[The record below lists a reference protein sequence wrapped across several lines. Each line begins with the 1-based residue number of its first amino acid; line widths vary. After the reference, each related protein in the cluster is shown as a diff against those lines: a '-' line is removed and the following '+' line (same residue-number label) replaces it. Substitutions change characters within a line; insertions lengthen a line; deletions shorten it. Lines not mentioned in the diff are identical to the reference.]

1 MDDDWMGTDAG
12 DSDYM
17 DTDASD
23 SDDDDIDLEVTDAE
37 ILDLAGWPKSDGDD
51 DMDRED
57 SGPRNNWHGNDP
69 LLRTIGLGKLNDMG
83 YVNLESIYTDRT
95 FGYSGDRALDA
106 ARWRAEYETQIGL
119 YTQVNEISEGKY
131 GKLDEYHR
139 IHSIFRQDNWNSD
152 DLFRLGYE
160 STDSFNKLK
169 PVLQLATLLLEDEN
183 MVGYIFGMLDLDSHN
198 EITFGDI
205 GKRLDR
211 KIFSFEQRH
220 NLSETER
227 QTVWRELYELSK
239 HVSWT
244 EKEAI
249 GEMEGLYGLTKGK
262 RGFVEIVLDKQNIDY
277 VCRGAS
283 PIEDAIDWTP
293 GSDEESARLRVK
305 FVLATTM
312 VHEVMHTL
320 WGNKYHPDGEPFYMN
335 TRMAELG
342 HQWEQ
347 LLYSGQIDNPTSQ
360 DRGSPCILSIG
371 KWPSP
376 DDEEGESP
384 TKIMS
389 HKKWGSTN
397 VWHEFA
403 VEMSYVQNM
412 FTHKFW
418 AEVDRYGIS
427 NFWPRRML
435 GVRRT
440 LVSEYWK
447 AESPVV
453 RGPDDGEL
461 PSPDG
466 ADSRGI
472 IDKH

>member
-12 DSDYM
+12 DSDYV

-23 SDDDDIDLEVTDAE
+23 SNDDDIGLDVTGAE
-37 ILDLAGWPKSDGDD
+37 ILGLNV

-57 SGPRNNWHGNDP
+57 SGPRINWHDNDP
-69 LLRTIGLGKLNDMG
+69 LLRIIGLEKLNERG
-83 YVNLESIYTDRT
+83 YVNLKPIYMDRT
-95 FGYSGDRALDA
+95 FGYSGDRALNA

-119 YTQVNEISEGKY
+119 YTQVNETFEGKY

-139 IHSIFRQDNWNSD
+139 IHPIFRQDNWTSD

-160 STDSFNKLK
+160 STRSFRKLK

-183 MVGYIFGMLDLDSHN
+183 MVGYIFGMLDVNSHK
-198 EITFGDI
+198 EITFGGI
-205 GKRLDR
+205 EKRLGR
-211 KIFSFEQRH
+211 KIFSFKQRH
-220 NLSETER
+220 NLSEAEK
-227 QTVWRELYELSK
+227 QMVWRELYELSK

-244 EKEAI
+244 EKEAT
-249 GEMEGLYGLTKGK
+249 GEMNGLYGLTKGK
-262 RGFVEIVLDKQNIDY
+262 RGSIEIFLDKRNIDY

-283 PIEDAIDWTP
+283 PIEDGIDWTP

-305 FVLATTM
+305 FILAITM
-312 VHEVMHTL
+312 VHEAMHAL
-320 WGNKYHPDGEPFYMN
+320 WCNKYHPDREPFYID

-360 DRGSPCILSIG
+360 DRGSPYILSIG

-376 DDEEGESP
+376 NEEEGEIP
-384 TKIMS
+384 TQIMS

-403 VEMSYVQNM
+403 VEMSFVQNM
-412 FTHKFW
+412 FTHEFW

-427 NFWPRRML
+427 NFWPRRTL

-453 RGPDDGEL
+453 RGPDDGEP

-466 ADSRGI
+466 ADLRGI